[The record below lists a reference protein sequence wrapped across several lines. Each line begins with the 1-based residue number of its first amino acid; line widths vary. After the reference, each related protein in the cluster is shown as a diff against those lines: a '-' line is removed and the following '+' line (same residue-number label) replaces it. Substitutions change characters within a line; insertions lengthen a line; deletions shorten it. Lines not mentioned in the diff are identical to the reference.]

1 MLREKPRR
9 FVQGYDVNDHL
20 IDFIMRKIEGGEVKC
35 FHYINSTY
43 ELFAK

>member
-20 IDFIMRKIEGGEVKC
+20 IDFIMRKIEGGGGRM
-35 FHYINSTY
+35 FSLYSFNI
-43 ELFAK
+43 